1 MYHEEVAMQL
11 RRSVIVLLVLALGTA
26 LAAVPAHAADF
37 FNPKPYPAPIPLPI
51 DP

>member
-1 MYHEEVAMQL
+1 MEL
-11 RRSVIVLLVLALGTA
+11 SRSVIVLVILAMGVAVTA
-26 LAAVPAHAADF
+26 LPAHAGHF

>member
-1 MYHEEVAMQL
+1 MRL
-11 RRSVIVLLVLALGTA
+11 RRSVIVLVVLAIGSG
-26 LAAVPAHAADF
+26 LAALPAHASDF

>member
-1 MYHEEVAMQL
+1 MPMQL
-11 RRSVIVLLVLALGTA
+11 RRYVIALVVVAAGLVA
-26 LAAVPAHAADF
+26 AAVPADAGNF